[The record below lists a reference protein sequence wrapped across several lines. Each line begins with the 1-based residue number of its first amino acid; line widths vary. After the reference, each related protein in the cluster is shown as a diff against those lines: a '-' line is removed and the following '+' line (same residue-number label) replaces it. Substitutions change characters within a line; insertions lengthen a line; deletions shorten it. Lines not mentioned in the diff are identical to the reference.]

1 MFGQKLDFI
10 VNYYLQDDKIEVL
23 EVKKQNS
30 GCAPPLLP
38 CLPPLREAFRVLARL
53 RLTPRVVRDPFRRDP
68 FPKLVKKSRVPR
80 AFKGIP
86 SVGSKE
92 VGAPPPSLPA

>member
-38 CLPPLREAFRVLARL
+38 CLPPSARL
-53 RLTPRVVRDPFRRDP
+53 SASSRD
-68 FPKLVKKSRVPR
+68 
-80 AFKGIP
+80 
-86 SVGSKE
+86 
-92 VGAPPPSLPA
+92 

>member
-1 MFGQKLDFI
+1 MC
-10 VNYYLQDDKIEVL
+10 
-23 EVKKQNS
+23 S
-30 GCAPPLLP
+30 SPPPLS
-38 CLPPLREAFRVLARL
+38 PPLREAFRVLARL